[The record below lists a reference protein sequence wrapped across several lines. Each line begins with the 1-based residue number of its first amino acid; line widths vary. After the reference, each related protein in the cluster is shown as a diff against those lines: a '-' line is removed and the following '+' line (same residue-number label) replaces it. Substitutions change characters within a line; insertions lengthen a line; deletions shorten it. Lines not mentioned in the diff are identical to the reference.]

1 MSGLAGN
8 AEPNRDFRRL
18 SNEPCSKC
26 CVLIKQM
33 VRKGV
38 AAASKRH
45 LTGIFDRSTVAQHI
59 HLLCVRRRSVS
70 ALKKRTLICAGLSLS
85 SVLVAAPAQAQNV
98 SFIARQDFDPNTT
111 LPSVAVGDFNGDG
124 VQDLAVATGPIGL
137 PTQEISVLLGNG
149 D

>member
-1 MSGLAGN
+1 M
-8 AEPNRDFRRL
+8 
-18 SNEPCSKC
+18 
-26 CVLIKQM
+26 
-33 VRKGV
+33 
-38 AAASKRH
+38 
-45 LTGIFDRSTVAQHI
+45 
-59 HLLCVRRRSVS
+59 S